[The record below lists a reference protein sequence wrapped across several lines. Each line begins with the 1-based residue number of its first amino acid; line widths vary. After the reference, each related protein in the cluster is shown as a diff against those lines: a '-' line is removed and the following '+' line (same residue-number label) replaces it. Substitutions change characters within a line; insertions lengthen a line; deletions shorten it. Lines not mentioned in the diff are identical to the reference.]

1 MIYSVT
7 LIIPNLWMFN
17 SEVKKLTNSLENS
30 LDKLTL
36 LHIVDIIYRF

>member
-17 SEVKKLTNSLENS
+17 SEAKKLTNSLEYS
-30 LDKLTL
+30 LDKLTS